1 MRGAPHRSDAGMAPQ
16 PLPSTDTQAPPID
29 GATAM
34 PQGDPGT
41 PAPEHDLAALFRLS
55 NLSDLLETYLERP
68 QLDIVHRAYLFGARA
83 HSGQLRK
90 TGESY
95 ICHPLDVAHML
106 AEMHLDVDSIVAA
119 LLHDVIEDTRV
130 TKKELA
136 AEFGD
141 EVAELVDGVSKLT
154 KMELENPDEAQ
165 AENFRKMMMAMV
177 RDLRVILIKLADRL
191 HNMRTLSVMAP
202 AKRRRIARETLDIY
216 VPIANRLGMNT
227 IRLELEDLGFAAL
240 YPMRYRVIQDA
251 VRKARGNRRE
261 VMQRL
266 ETAIKERLRHEEL
279 NARVVGRE
287 KHLYSIYRKM
297 TSKGLSLAEVLD
309 VYAIRIIVEGVET
322 CYRVLGIVHN
332 LFKPLPGKFKDYI
345 AIPKS
350 NGYQSLHTVLF
361 GPPGV
366 PIEIQIRT
374 EDMNKVAEAGV
385 AAHWLYKSSRD
396 TGNTAHA
403 RAREWLQSLL
413 EMQRASGDP
422 VEFLENVK
430 IDLFPDEV
438 YVFTPKGQIMEL
450 PRGATA
456 VDFAYA
462 VHSDIGNSCAAVK
475 INRRMMPLST
485 PLQNGQTIEII
496 TSPVGR
502 PNPAWLNFVVTAKAR
517 SSIRNFLKNLT
528 REDAV
533 QLGRYLLERALGDL
547 GSNLGQIDAATMT
560 EALAEFR
567 VGTLDALCEQ
577 IGLGQRPAV
586 LVARR
591 LHPEG
596 EAAREASSPAESRSD
611 EESTPLS
618 IKGSEGTVISF
629 AKCCHPLPGDRI
641 LGFLTAGRGLVI
653 HNQQCRNV
661 AEFRKKP
668 DKWVQVEWASGLA
681 EQFATEIHVEINNQ
695 RGALATVA
703 AAISELES
711 NIEDVK
717 TKERDGLHTTLQF
730 VLMVH
735 DRVHLARILRRLRA
749 IPSVHRIARV

>member
-1 MRGAPHRSDAGMAPQ
+1 MPTPPVPASDT
-16 PLPSTDTQAPPID
+16 LPPAPP
-29 GATAM
+29 GGTAHAGSL
-34 PQGDPGT
+34 PRAPD
-41 PAPEHDLAALFRLS
+41 PEHDLAALFRLS
-55 NLSDLLETYLERP
+55 NLCDLLETYLERP
-68 QLDIVHRAYLFGARA
+68 QLDAVHRAYLFGARA
-83 HSGQLRK
+83 HQGQFRK

-106 AEMHLDVDSIVAA
+106 AEMRLDADSIVAA

-130 TKKELA
+130 SKQQLA
-136 AEFGD
+136 TEFGD
-141 EVAELVDGVSKLT
+141 EVAVLVDGVSKLT
-154 KMELENPDEAQ
+154 KMELENPDDAQ

-216 VPIANRLGMNT
+216 VPIANRLGMNA

-251 VRKARGNRRE
+251 VRNARGNRRE
-261 VMQRL
+261 VMKRL
-266 ETAIKERLRHEEL
+266 ETAIKNRLQQEQI

-297 TSKGLSLAEVLD
+297 ITKGLSLAEVLD
-309 VYAIRIIVEGVET
+309 VYAIRIIVDEVET

-385 AAHWLYKSSRD
+385 AAHWLYKSSSD

-413 EMQRASGDP
+413 EMQRASGDS

-485 PLQNGQTIEII
+485 LLENGQTVEII

-528 REDAV
+528 RSDAI
-533 QLGRYLLERALGDL
+533 QLGRYLLERALGEL
-547 GSNLGQIDAATMT
+547 GGGLKEIAEPTVAS
-560 EALAEFR
+560 ALDELR
-567 VGTLDALCEQ
+567 VGSLDELCEQ

-591 LHPEG
+591 LLPGPEADAEG
-596 EAAREASSPAESRSD
+596 APQVREPA
-611 EESTPLS
+611 PLS
-618 IKGSEGTVISF
+618 IKGGEGTVISY

-653 HNQQCRNV
+653 HSQQCKNV

-668 DKWVQVEWASGLA
+668 DKWVHVEWAPGLD
-681 EQFATEIHVEINNQ
+681 EQFATEIRIEIDNQ

-717 TKERDGLHTTLQF
+717 TKERDGLHSTLQF
-730 VLMVH
+730 VLTVR
-735 DRVHLARILRRLRA
+735 DRVHLARIMRRLRA
-749 IPSVHRIARV
+749 IPAVRRIART

>member
-1 MRGAPHRSDAGMAPQ
+1 MPPHPAPLTPTRPDAQQGADARPQ
-16 PLPSTDTQAPPID
+16 ALD
-29 GATAM
+29 
-34 PQGDPGT
+34 
-41 PAPEHDLAALFRLS
+41 PEHDLAALFRLS
-55 NLSDLLETYLERP
+55 NLCDLLETYLDRE
-68 QLDIVHRAYLFGARA
+68 QVDAVHRAYLFGAHA
-83 HSGQLRK
+83 HHGQFRK

-106 AEMHLDVDSIVAA
+106 AEMRMDVQSILAA

-130 TKKELA
+130 TKEELA
-136 AEFGD
+136 GEFGD
-141 EVAELVDGVSKLT
+141 EVADMVDGVSKLT

-227 IRLELEDLGFAAL
+227 IRLELEDLGFGAL
-240 YPMRYRVIQDA
+240 YPMRYRVIQEA
-251 VRKARGNRRE
+251 VRKARGNRHE
-261 VMQRL
+261 IMERL
-266 ETAIKERLRHEEL
+266 ETGIKNRLRQEQL

-297 TSKGLSLAEVLD
+297 TEKGLSLAEVLD
-309 VYAIRIIVEGVET
+309 VYAIRIIVDEVET

-332 LFKPLPGKFKDYI
+332 LYKPLPGKFKDYI

-385 AAHWLYKSSRD
+385 AAHWLYKSSGD
-396 TGNTAHA
+396 SGNSAHA
-403 RAREWLQSLL
+403 RAREWLHSLL
-413 EMQRASGDP
+413 EMQRASGDS

-438 YVFTPKGQIMEL
+438 YVFTPKGEIMEL
-450 PRGATA
+450 PRGATS

-462 VHSDIGNSCAAVK
+462 VHSDIGNTCAAAK

-485 PLQNGQTIEII
+485 PLQNGQTVEII

-517 SSIRNFLKNLT
+517 SSIRGFLKSLT
-528 REDAV
+528 RGDAI
-533 QLGRYLLERALGDL
+533 QLGRYLLERALIGLHGSLKELPEEAL
-547 GSNLGQIDAATMT
+547 G
-560 EALAEFR
+560 EALAELNADSIDDLF
-567 VGTLDALCEQ
+567 EQ
-577 IGLGQRPAV
+577 IGLGQRPAI

-591 LHPEG
+591 LVPERLQEEPPTEPGPAGGAG
-596 EAAREASSPAESRSD
+596 EPP
-611 EESTPLS
+611 PLS

-629 AKCCHPLPGDRI
+629 AKCCHPIPGDPI
-641 LGFLTAGRGLVI
+641 LGFLTAGRGLVV
-653 HNQQCRNV
+653 HNQHCRNV
-661 AEFRKKP
+661 TEFRKKP
-668 DKWVQVEWASGLA
+668 DKWVNIEWAGTVE
-681 EQFATEIHVEINNQ
+681 EQFATEIHVEIDNQ
-695 RGALATVA
+695 RGVLATVA

-717 TKERDGLHTTLQF
+717 TKERDGLHTTIQF
-730 VLMVH
+730 VIMVS
-735 DRVHLARILRRLRA
+735 DRGHLARIMRRLRS
-749 IPSVHRIARV
+749 IPAVRRISRL

>member
-1 MRGAPHRSDAGMAPQ
+1 MPTPPVPAPDT
-16 PLPSTDTQAPPID
+16 LPPAPP
-29 GATAM
+29 GGTAHAGSL
-34 PQGDPGT
+34 PRAPD
-41 PAPEHDLAALFRLS
+41 PEHDLAALFRLS
-55 NLSDLLETYLERP
+55 NLCDLLETYLERP
-68 QLDIVHRAYLFGARA
+68 QLDAVHRAYLFGARA
-83 HSGQLRK
+83 HQGQFRK

-106 AEMHLDVDSIVAA
+106 AEMRLDADSIVAA

-130 TKKELA
+130 SKQQLA
-136 AEFGD
+136 TEFGD
-141 EVAELVDGVSKLT
+141 EVAVLVDGVSKLT
-154 KMELENPDEAQ
+154 KMELENPDDAQ

-216 VPIANRLGMNT
+216 VPIANRLGMNA

-251 VRKARGNRRE
+251 VRNARGNRRE
-261 VMQRL
+261 VMKRL
-266 ETAIKERLRHEEL
+266 ETAIKNRLHQEQI

-297 TSKGLSLAEVLD
+297 ITKGLSLAEVLD
-309 VYAIRIIVEGVET
+309 VYAIRIIVDEVET

-385 AAHWLYKSSRD
+385 AAHWLYKSSSD

-413 EMQRASGDP
+413 EMQRASGDS

-485 PLQNGQTIEII
+485 LLENGQTVEII

-528 REDAV
+528 RSDAI
-533 QLGRYLLERALGDL
+533 QLGRYLLERALGEL
-547 GSNLGQIDAATMT
+547 GGGLKEIAEPTVAS
-560 EALAEFR
+560 ALDELR
-567 VGTLDALCEQ
+567 VGSLDELCEQ

-591 LHPEG
+591 LLPGPEADAEG
-596 EAAREASSPAESRSD
+596 APQVREPA
-611 EESTPLS
+611 PLS
-618 IKGSEGTVISF
+618 IKGGEGTVISY

-653 HNQQCRNV
+653 HSQQCKNV

-668 DKWVQVEWASGLA
+668 DKWVHVEWAPGLD
-681 EQFATEIHVEINNQ
+681 EQFATEIRIEIDNQ

-717 TKERDGLHTTLQF
+717 TKERDGLHSTLQF
-730 VLMVH
+730 VLTVR
-735 DRVHLARILRRLRA
+735 DRVHLARIMRRLRA
-749 IPSVHRIARV
+749 IPAVRRIART

>member
-1 MRGAPHRSDAGMAPQ
+1 MPSQ
-16 PLPSTDTQAPPID
+16 SVPLTPSPPGNPPGDD
-29 GATAM
+29 GRL
-34 PQGDPGT
+34 
-41 PAPEHDLAALFRLS
+41 PAADPEHDLAALFRLS
-55 NLSDLLETYLERP
+55 NLSDLLETYLNRE
-68 QLDIVHRAYLFGARA
+68 QLDEVHRAYLFGARA
-83 HSGQLRK
+83 HHGQLRK

-106 AEMHLDVDSIVAA
+106 AEMRLDLQSIIAA
-119 LLHDVIEDTRV
+119 LLHDVIEDTKV
-130 TKKELA
+130 SKEQLA
-136 AEFGD
+136 TEFGD
-141 EVAELVDGVSKLT
+141 EVADMVDGVSKLT
-154 KMELENPDEAQ
+154 KMELENPDQAQ

-216 VPIANRLGMNT
+216 VPIANRLGMNA

-240 YPMRYRVIQDA
+240 YPMRYRVIHEA
-251 VRKARGNRRE
+251 VRKARGNRHE
-261 VMQRL
+261 IMDRL
-266 ETAIKERLRHEEL
+266 EKSIKNRLRQEEL

-297 TSKGLSLAEVLD
+297 TEKGLSLGEVLD
-309 VYAIRIIVEGVET
+309 VYAIRIIVDQVET

-332 LFKPLPGKFKDYI
+332 LYKPLPGKFKDYI

-350 NGYQSLHTVLF
+350 NGYQSLHTVLL

-385 AAHWLYKSSRD
+385 AAHWLYKSHID
-396 TGNTAHA
+396 TGNSAHV
-403 RAREWLQSLL
+403 RAREWLHSLL
-413 EMQRASGDP
+413 EMQRASGDS

-438 YVFTPKGQIMEL
+438 YVFTPKGDIMEL

-456 VDFAYA
+456 IDFAYA
-462 VHSDIGNSCAAVK
+462 VHSDIGNSCAAAK

-485 PLQNGQTIEII
+485 PLQNGQTIEVI

-517 SSIRNFLKNLT
+517 SSIRGFLKSLT
-528 REDAV
+528 RDDAI
-533 QLGRYLLERALGDL
+533 QLGRYLLERSLSEFGGDL
-547 GSNLGQIDAATMT
+547 KGLAEATVT
-560 EALAEFR
+560 EALAELR
-567 VGTLDALCEQ
+567 ANTLDDLCEQ
-577 IGLGQRPAV
+577 IGLGQRPAI

-591 LHPEG
+591 LLPEPQA
-596 EAAREASSPAESRSD
+596 EHQTPATTIKPGKKSGKKPV
-611 EESTPLS
+611 PLS
-618 IKGSEGTVISF
+618 IKGSEGTVLSF
-629 AKCCHPLPGDRI
+629 AKCCHPIPGDPI

-653 HNQQCRNV
+653 HSQHCKNV

-668 DKWVQVEWASGLA
+668 EKWVNVAWAGVIE
-681 EQFATEIHVEINNQ
+681 EQFATEIHVEIDNQ

-703 AAISELES
+703 AAISEHES

-717 TKERDGLHTTLQF
+717 TKEHDGLHTTLQF
-730 VLMVH
+730 VIMVG
-735 DRVHLARILRRLRA
+735 DRVHLARIMRRLRA
-749 IPSVHRIARV
+749 IPAVRRIIRA

>member
-1 MRGAPHRSDAGMAPQ
+1 MPPH
-16 PLPSTDTQAPPID
+16 PLPLTPPLAGTLPEGEGRSAAID
-29 GATAM
+29 
-34 PQGDPGT
+34 
-41 PAPEHDLAALFRLS
+41 PEHDLAALFRLS
-55 NLSDLLETYLERP
+55 NLSDLLETYLDRA
-68 QLDIVHRAYLFGARA
+68 QLEEVHRAYLFGARA
-83 HSGQLRK
+83 HSGQFRL

-106 AEMHLDVDSIVAA
+106 AEMHMDVHSIIAA
-119 LLHDVIEDTRV
+119 LLHDVIEDTKV
-130 TKKELA
+130 SKEALA
-136 AEFGD
+136 REFGA
-141 EVAELVDGVSKLT
+141 EVADMVDGVSKLT

-240 YPMRYRVIQDA
+240 YPMRYRVIQEA

-261 VMQRL
+261 VMNRI
-266 ETAIKERLRHEEL
+266 ETAIKNRLRQEQL

-297 TSKGLSLAEVLD
+297 IQKGLSLAEVLD
-309 VYAIRIIVEGVET
+309 VYAIRIVVDEVET

-332 LFKPLPGKFKDYI
+332 LYKPLPGKFKDYI

-366 PIEIQIRT
+366 PIEVQIRT

-385 AAHWLYKSSRD
+385 AAHWLYKSNSD
-396 TGNTAHA
+396 TGVSAHA
-403 RAREWLQSLL
+403 RAREWLHSLL
-413 EMQRASGDP
+413 EMQRTSGDS

-438 YVFTPKGQIMEL
+438 YVFTPKGDIMEL

-462 VHSDIGNSCAAVK
+462 VHTDVGNTCAAAK

-485 PLQNGQTIEII
+485 TLENGQTVEVV
-496 TSPVGR
+496 TSLVGR

-517 SSIRNFLKNLT
+517 TNIRSFLKSLT
-528 REDAV
+528 RSDAIN
-533 QLGRYLLERALGDL
+533 LGRYLLERALSEL
-547 GSNLGQIDAATMT
+547 GSQLKQLTEATIAD
-560 EALAEFR
+560 ALAELR
-567 VGTLDALCEQ
+567 VATLDELCEQ
-577 IGLGQRPAV
+577 IGLGQRPAI

-591 LHPEG
+591 LLPEP
-596 EAAREASSPAESRSD
+596 ARDGSQGAVEPAGKEPA
-611 EESTPLS
+611 PLS
-618 IKGSEGTVISF
+618 IKGGEGTVISF
-629 AKCCHPLPGDRI
+629 AKCCHPIPGDPI

-653 HNQQCRNV
+653 HNQQCKNV

-668 DKWVQVEWASGLA
+668 DKWVNVEWASALE
-681 EQFATEIHVEINNQ
+681 EQFATELHIETENQ
-695 RGALATVA
+695 RGVLATIA
-703 AAISELES
+703 AAISELGS

-717 TKERDGLHTTLQF
+717 TKERDGMHTTIQF
-730 VLMVH
+730 VIMVR
-735 DRVHLARILRRLRA
+735 DRVHLARIMRRLRA
-749 IPSVHRIARV
+749 IPAVRRITRA

>member
-1 MRGAPHRSDAGMAPQ
+1 MAPP
-16 PLPSTDTQAPPID
+16 PLPSPETLTPPPAGGVIPPQAAPNALD
-29 GATAM
+29 
-34 PQGDPGT
+34 
-41 PAPEHDLAALFRLS
+41 PEHDLAALFRLS
-55 NLSDLLETYLERP
+55 NLSDTLETYLERP
-68 QLDIVHRAYLFGARA
+68 QLEIVHRAYLFGARA
-83 HSGQLRK
+83 HAGQFRK

-106 AEMHLDVDSIVAA
+106 AEMRLDVDSIVAA

-130 TKKELA
+130 SKEELA
-136 AEFGD
+136 AEFGE

-297 TSKGLSLAEVLD
+297 TQKGLSLAEVLD
-309 VYAIRIIVEGVET
+309 VYAIRIIVEEVET
-322 CYRVLGIVHN
+322 CYRVLGIAHN

-385 AAHWLYKSSRD
+385 AAHWLYKSSSD
-396 TGNTAHA
+396 TGNNAHA

-462 VHSDIGNSCAAVK
+462 VHSDIGNSCAATK

-485 PLQNGQTIEII
+485 PLQNGQTVEII

-528 REDAV
+528 RDDAI

-547 GSNLGQIDAATMT
+547 GTSLQQLPGSTIE
-560 EALAEFR
+560 EALGELRAE
-567 VGTLDALCEQ
+567 TLEHLCEQ

-591 LHPEG
+591 LLPP
-596 EAAREASSPAESRSD
+596 ADDQAPAETPV
-611 EESTPLS
+611 ESQPAPLS
-618 IKGSEGTVISF
+618 IKGGEGTVISF

-641 LGFLTAGRGLVI
+641 LGFLTSGRGLVI
-653 HNQQCRNV
+653 HSQQCKNV

-668 DKWVQVEWASGLA
+668 DKWVHVEWAPGLS
-681 EQFATEIHVEINNQ
+681 EQFSTEIRVEIDNQ

-730 VLMVH
+730 VLMVR
-735 DRVHLARILRRLRA
+735 DRVHLARIMRRLRA
-749 IPSVHRIARV
+749 ISAVRRITRA

>member
-1 MRGAPHRSDAGMAPQ
+1 MPTPPVPAPDT
-16 PLPSTDTQAPPID
+16 LPPAPP
-29 GATAM
+29 GGTAHAGSL
-34 PQGDPGT
+34 PRAPD
-41 PAPEHDLAALFRLS
+41 PEHDLAALFRLS
-55 NLSDLLETYLERP
+55 NLCDLLETYLERP
-68 QLDIVHRAYLFGARA
+68 QLDAVHRAYLFGARA
-83 HSGQLRK
+83 HQGQFRK

-106 AEMHLDVDSIVAA
+106 AEMRLDADSIVAA

-130 TKKELA
+130 SKQQLA
-136 AEFGD
+136 TEFGD
-141 EVAELVDGVSKLT
+141 EVAVLVDGVSKLT
-154 KMELENPDEAQ
+154 KMELENPDDAQ

-216 VPIANRLGMNT
+216 VPIANRLGMNA

-251 VRKARGNRRE
+251 VRNARGNRRE
-261 VMQRL
+261 VMKRL
-266 ETAIKERLRHEEL
+266 ETAIKNRLQQEQI

-297 TSKGLSLAEVLD
+297 ITKGLSLAEVLD
-309 VYAIRIIVEGVET
+309 VYAIRIIVDEVET

-385 AAHWLYKSSRD
+385 AAHWLYKSSSD

-413 EMQRASGDP
+413 EMQRASGDS

-485 PLQNGQTIEII
+485 LLENGQTVEII

-528 REDAV
+528 RSDAI
-533 QLGRYLLERALGDL
+533 QLGRYLLERALGEL
-547 GSNLGQIDAATMT
+547 GGGLKEIAEPTVAS
-560 EALAEFR
+560 ALDELR
-567 VGTLDALCEQ
+567 VGSLDELCEQ

-591 LHPEG
+591 LLPGPEADAEG
-596 EAAREASSPAESRSD
+596 APQVREPA
-611 EESTPLS
+611 PLS
-618 IKGSEGTVISF
+618 IKGGEGTVISY

-653 HNQQCRNV
+653 HSQQCKNV

-668 DKWVQVEWASGLA
+668 DKWVHVEWAPGLD
-681 EQFATEIHVEINNQ
+681 EQFATEIRIEIDNQ

-717 TKERDGLHTTLQF
+717 TKERDGLHSTLQF
-730 VLMVH
+730 VLTVR
-735 DRVHLARILRRLRA
+735 DRVHLARIMRRLRA
-749 IPSVHRIARV
+749 IPAVRRIART

>member
-1 MRGAPHRSDAGMAPQ
+1 MASQ
-16 PLPSTDTQAPPID
+16 TLPSPETLTPPSV
-29 GATAM
+29 GGTTPPASA
-34 PQGDPGT
+34 PGT
-41 PAPEHDLAALFRLS
+41 PDPEHDLAALFRLS
-55 NLSDLLETYLERP
+55 NLSDLLETYLERS
-68 QLDIVHRAYLFGARA
+68 QLEVVHRAYLFGARA
-83 HSGQLRK
+83 HAGQFRK

-106 AEMHLDVDSIVAA
+106 AEMRMDADSIVAA

-130 TKKELA
+130 TKEEMA
-136 AEFGD
+136 AEFGE

-266 ETAIKERLRHEEL
+266 ETAIKERLRQEEL

-297 TSKGLSLAEVLD
+297 TTKGLSLAEVLD
-309 VYAIRIIVEGVET
+309 VYAIRIIVAEVET

-385 AAHWLYKSSRD
+385 AAHWLYKSSSD
-396 TGNTAHA
+396 SGNTAHA

-462 VHSDIGNSCAAVK
+462 VHSDIGNSCAAAK

-485 PLQNGQTIEII
+485 PLQNGQTVEII

-528 REDAV
+528 RDDAI

-547 GSNLGQIDAATMT
+547 GTSLQQLAGTSID
-560 EALAEFR
+560 EALAELR
-567 VGTLDALCEQ
+567 VETLEKLCEQ

-591 LHPEG
+591 LLPQSE
-596 EAAREASSPAESRSD
+596 EQPSTEVPDASRPP
-611 EESTPLS
+611 PLS
-618 IKGSEGTVISF
+618 IKGGEGTVISF

-668 DKWVQVEWASGLA
+668 DKWVQVEWAAGLDQ
-681 EQFATEIHVEINNQ
+681 QFATEIRVEIDNQ

-730 VLMVH
+730 VLMVR
-735 DRVHLARILRRLRA
+735 DRVHLARLMRRLRA
-749 IPSVHRIARV
+749 IPAVRRIARA